1 LRRIKT
7 PKKGTKLKSY
17 SMDLRER
24 IIHRWKNGEG
34 RRYIARVMQVSFST
48 VNRYID
54 QFRKTGH
61 VAPKVQGRMQPRLR
75 DEQLPA
81 LEQQL
86 AKAPDATLEEHV
98 APWEAEHGVR
108 LSVSTMWR
116 AMERVAWTQ
125 KKRR

>member
-1 LRRIKT
+1 
-7 PKKGTKLKSY
+7 
-17 SMDLRER
+17 
-24 IIHRWKNGEG
+24 
-34 RRYIARVMQVSFST
+34 MQVSFST

-61 VAPKVQGRMQPRLR
+61 IEPKVQGRMQPRLR

-86 AKAPDATLEEHV
+86 ATAPDATLEEHV
-98 APWEAEHGVR
+98 ARWEAEHGLR
-108 LSVSTMWR
+108 LSVSSMWR
-116 AMERVAWTQ
+116 AMERVAWTR

>member
-17 SMDLRER
+17 SVDLRER
-24 IIHRWKNGEG
+24 IIHRWKNGVG
-34 RRYIARVMQVSFST
+34 RRRIASVMQVSFST

-61 VAPKVQGRMQPRLR
+61 LQPKVQGRMQPRLG

-86 AKAPDATLEEHV
+86 AEAPDATLEEHV
-98 APWEAEHGVR
+98 ARWEAEHGIR
-108 LSVSTMWR
+108 ISVSTMWR
-116 AMERVAWTQ
+116 AMERVAWTR

>member
-1 LRRIKT
+1 
-7 PKKGTKLKSY
+7 LKSY
-17 SMDLRER
+17 SIDLRER
-24 IIHRWKNGEG
+24 IIHRWKNGVG
-34 RRYIARVMQVSFST
+34 RRRIASAMQVSFST

-61 VAPKVQGRMQPRLR
+61 LRPKVQGRMQPRLS

-86 AKAPDATLEEHV
+86 AKAPDATLEQHV
-98 APWEAEHGVR
+98 ARWEAEHGIQ

-116 AMERVAWTQ
+116 ALERVAWTR

>member
-1 LRRIKT
+1 MRRIKT

-17 SMDLRER
+17 AIDLRER

-34 RRYIARVMQVSFST
+34 RRYIADVMQVSLST

-54 QFRKTGH
+54 QFRQTGH
-61 VAPKVQGRMQPRLR
+61 LEAKRQGRMQPRLR

-86 AKAPDATLEEHV
+86 AKAPDATLEQPV
-98 APWEAEHGVR
+98 ARWEAEHGLR
-108 LSVSTMWR
+108 LSVSSMWR
-116 AMERVAWTQ
+116 ALERVAWTR
-125 KKRR
+125 KERR